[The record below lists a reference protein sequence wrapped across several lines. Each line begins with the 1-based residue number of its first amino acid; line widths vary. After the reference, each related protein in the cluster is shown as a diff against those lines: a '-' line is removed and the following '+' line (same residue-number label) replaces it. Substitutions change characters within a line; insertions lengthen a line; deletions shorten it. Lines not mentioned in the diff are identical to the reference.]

1 MINLKNITARL
12 LAGLLALAL
21 ALPAHAA
28 LESTSHIGGLVT
40 TNPLG
45 SDSRASTDDH
55 LRLIKSV
62 VTTDFA
68 GYAGAVMVRGTEAQ
82 GADVNKFVVTVSPA
96 PTTYT
101 DLTNTVLWFQATH
114 TSAATPTLQVNA
126 LGYKS

>member
-40 TNPLG
+40 TNPAG
-45 SDSRASTDDH
+45 GDARSTADDH

-82 GADVNKFVVTVSPA
+82 GAGTVSQFTVTVSPA
-96 PTTYT
+96 PE
-101 DLTNTVLWFQATH
+101 LVH
-114 TSAATPTLQVNA
+114 GPHE
-126 LGYKS
+126 